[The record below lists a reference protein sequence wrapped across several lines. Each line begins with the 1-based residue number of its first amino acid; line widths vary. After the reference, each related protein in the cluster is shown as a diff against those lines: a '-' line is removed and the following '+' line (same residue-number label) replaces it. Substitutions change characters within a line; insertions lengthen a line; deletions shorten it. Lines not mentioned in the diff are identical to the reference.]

1 MGRFPIT
8 IDTIEE
14 VRNSLPSPLEA
25 DIIHA
30 YLGIV
35 YTNDINYASGTLSN
49 VADQLTLLEPKNH
62 FFCSLASYIFSSLSC
77 GSTLI

>member
-1 MGRFPIT
+1 MGRFSIT

-14 VRNSLPSPLEA
+14 VRNSLSSPLEA
-25 DIIHA
+25 DIILA

-49 VADQLTLLEPKNH
+49 IADQLTLLEPKNH
-62 FFCSLASYIFSSLSC
+62 FSYSLVSYVFSSLPC